1 VILHRRTFLLTS
13 LAGCTASLPP
23 AGTVAIAP
31 DVALRLPNAR
41 ELGRS
46 IEAAQIVRANYRER
60 DIVFEGQLS
69 VTPGRL
75 LLACIDPL
83 GRAMTVRWER
93 GRLSAQVP
101 AWFPASLRP
110 ENMLADIML
119 IYWPE
124 ASLRQGLAGS
134 NATVQDGPHR
144 RTVLNGQQPI
154 IQIDYNSDDPWNG
167 TAHYSSALWG
177 YGLDVQSVEVRS

>member
-1 VILHRRTFLLTS
+1 MILRRRTLFLAS
-13 LAGCTASLPP
+13 LAGCTASEPP
-23 AGTVAIAP
+23 SGSVAIAP
-31 DVALRLPNAR
+31 GVTLRLPNAN

-46 IEAAQIVRANYRER
+46 VEAAQMVRANYRQQ

-83 GRAMTVRWER
+83 GRPAMTLRWEQ
-93 GRLSAQVP
+93 GRLSAQT
-101 AWFPASLRP
+101 AEWFPASLRP

-119 IYWPE
+119 IYWPQ
-124 ASLRQGLAGS
+124 ASLRSGLGAS

-144 RTVLNGQQPI
+144 RMVLSGPQPI
-154 IQIDYNSDDPWNG
+154 IQIDYMFERSVKRNG
-167 TAHYSSALWG
+167 A
-177 YGLDVQSVEVRS
+177 V